1 MENQIERLRNK
12 YTRFKSGKESVLAVR
27 DVAILVLDE
36 AKKRDK
42 TTILDEVQDMLI
54 DLEFAIEE
62 NKCNGHRKH
71 STCC

>member
-12 YTRFKSGKESVLAVR
+12 YTRFKNGKESVLAVR
-27 DVAILVLDE
+27 DSAILVLGE

-42 TTILDEVQDMLI
+42 PAILEEVQDMLI

-62 NKCNGHRKH
+62 NKCNCPRKH
-71 STCC
+71 ANCC

>member
-12 YTRFKSGKESVLAVR
+12 YTRFKSGKEPVLAVR
-27 DVAILVLDE
+27 EVAILVLDE

-42 TTILDEVQDMLI
+42 TAILEEVQDMLI

-62 NKCNGHRKH
+62 NKCNCHRNH